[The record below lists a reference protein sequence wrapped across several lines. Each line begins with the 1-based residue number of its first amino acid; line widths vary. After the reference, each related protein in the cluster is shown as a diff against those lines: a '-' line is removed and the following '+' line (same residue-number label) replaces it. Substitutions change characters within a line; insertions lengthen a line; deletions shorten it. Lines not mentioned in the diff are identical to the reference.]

1 MPDVTYTAQGTFNS
15 SRQAS
20 INVCIPTEPSSGNY
34 TTELYNLS
42 KTTSSGVINV
52 VFCHFHNQNPTPIQ
66 HNSFD
71 YRINFDLD
79 KLNSYPNAV
88 AFDET
93 QNEAL
98 FIFLHNNDFTS
109 SDRDDYFAA
118 IETIYNEVKNHG
130 NQSRDGILSSR
141 TNATD
146 AQPRKVGLSLVTKG
160 L

>member
-71 YRINFDLD
+71 YRMNFNLD
-79 KLNSYPNAV
+79 KLNSHPNAV

>member
-20 INVCIPTEPSSGNY
+20 INVCIPTEPSAGNY
-34 TTELYNLS
+34 TTELHNLS

-79 KLNSYPNAV
+79 KLSSYPNAV

>member
-20 INVCIPTEPSSGNY
+20 INVCIPSEPSAGNY

-42 KTTSSGVINV
+42 KPTSSGVISV
-52 VFCHFHNQNPTPIQ
+52 IFCHFHNQNPAPIQ
-66 HNSFD
+66 HDSFD
-71 YRINFDLD
+71 YRMNFNLD
-79 KLNSYPNAV
+79 KLNSYPNAA

-98 FIFLHNNDFTS
+98 FIFLHNNDFNS
-109 SDRDDYFAA
+109 SDRDDYFAS
-118 IETIYNEVKNHG
+118 IETIYNDVKNHG